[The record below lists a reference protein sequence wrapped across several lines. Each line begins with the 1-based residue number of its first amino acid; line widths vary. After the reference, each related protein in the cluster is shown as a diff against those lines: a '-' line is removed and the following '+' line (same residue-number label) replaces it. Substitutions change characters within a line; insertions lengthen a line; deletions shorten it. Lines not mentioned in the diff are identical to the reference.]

1 MQIASLILCC
11 TFVGTCSVFQCKS
24 RFLKPIFHVPCINM
38 SMLNI
43 TQVLKYS
50 RKFVILPHLKTKV
63 SNLINSQIIAHSF
76 RRNVSENFGEKTKT
90 YDIKRIRNIGIIA
103 HIDAGKTTTTERF
116 LFYSGFT
123 KNIGECYVRMTRLVL
138 CD

>member
-1 MQIASLILCC
+1 
-11 TFVGTCSVFQCKS
+11 
-24 RFLKPIFHVPCINM
+24 M

-123 KNIGECYVRMTRLVL
+123 KNIGECYVRMTLDGKEERTAVVTFFSKSRFLARTNA
-138 CD
+138 